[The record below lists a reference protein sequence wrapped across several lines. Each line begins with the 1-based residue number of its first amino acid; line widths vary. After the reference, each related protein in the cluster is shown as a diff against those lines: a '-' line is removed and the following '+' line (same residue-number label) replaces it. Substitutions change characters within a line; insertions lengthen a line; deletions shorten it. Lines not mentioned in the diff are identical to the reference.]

1 MYDYDIGGQE
11 RRSEVNEGIADIPQN
26 KTLLVEKLTDE
37 APLSPQI
44 IPDLKNVSEVFSF
57 FKPAKEV
64 EFETED
70 GSTRTEVLHFES
82 LASFGKEGITR
93 QSTFLNELNQQCDD
107 LQKFVRQLKS
117 NKILKTLL
125 ENKEAKAAYLSS
137 IQALINEL
145 EQSA

>member
-11 RRSEVNEGIADIPQN
+11 RKSETSEGIADIPQN
-26 KTLLVEKLTDE
+26 RTLLIEKLTDD
-37 APLSPQI
+37 APLSPQV
-44 IPDLKNVSEVFSF
+44 IPDLKNISEVFSF

-64 EFETED
+64 EFETET
-70 GSTRTEVLHFES
+70 GSSRSEQLHFES
-82 LASFGKEGITR
+82 LANFGKDGIIR
-93 QSTFLNELNQQCDD
+93 QSTFLNELSQQCDD

-125 ENKEAKAAYLSS
+125 ENKDAKAAYVSS